1 MLHKTAVIDKHFMVQ
16 VSTSNLKHLDE
27 RAGRWRLC
35 CPALGSRLLSLFQN
49 NHHQHVNPS
58 IPAARQLEPTTAMSH
73 CHDEHEHHGH
83 DHSEGAAHDH
93 TDDLT
98 PALQNHI
105 YQQIDFSAIN
115 TLNESESRSGSK
127 VVQKAWSE
135 RLNEEPEL
143 KSDADE
149 QLLMH
154 IP

>member
-1 MLHKTAVIDKHFMVQ
+1 M
-16 VSTSNLKHLDE
+16 SE
-27 RAGRWRLC
+27 RSLLPRVGFSSSLS
-35 CPALGSRLLSLFQN
+35 SRN
-49 NHHQHVNPS
+49 NHRQHVNPS
-58 IPAARQLEPTTAMSH
+58 IPAARQLESITAMSH